1 MSLAS
6 LTDELRR
13 RTAKSPPLGH
23 TIKFDLGEEGII
35 HWDGTGEAAAV
46 SNADADA
53 ETVIRLSAED
63 FEQLMKGTLDP
74 SVAFMLGKLKVEGKM
89 GVAMKLSTFLGG

>member
-1 MSLAS
+1 MSLAR

-13 RTAKSPPLGH
+13 RAAENPPLGH
-23 TIKFDLGEEGII
+23 KIKFDLGEEGII

-53 ETVIRLSAED
+53 DTVIRLSAED

-74 SVAFMLGKLKVEGKM
+74 TVAFMLGKLKIEGKM
-89 GVAMKLSTFLGG
+89 GVAMKLSTLLGG